1 MYAMSLDKLV
11 FKWIPRKFFNPDGQ
25 LLEEIS
31 AFLGIKIEDAVYTES
46 SSKKTFFFKEAGID
60 LKFTHTRFCIEFH
73 STFFCYENSFELTRK
88 LGLHLSEYFGLQL
101 TITEMHIAQD
111 FDDIS
116 PSDFFAKGFNH
127 PSYHK
132 AFNATFQPFVG
143 TEELESF
150 YLKDTAKN
158 RWSLICYNKTKELLN
173 NKSKYT
179 LFKFNHYK
187 QRGYI
192 DNQITRIEL
201 RLNSEHCRKH
211 FEAFFL
217 SDTVIDFCDHVLG
230 SFYKKHKIYLL
241 KPGET
246 FNKKRPENYQKY
258 YLWHRIFNKRKNESF
273 LKDFNEIL
281 ELETLSRKQV
291 VSRISNLL
299 AKYHAPMNPEILEE
313 IIEEAK
319 KKKTDRFERRQK
331 TIERQKLILD
341 SYSKKPK
348 EVLMV
353 HPLDGRL
360 IPNETNE
367 RFLQVK
373 NPLFKR

>member
-1 MYAMSLDKLV
+1 MYALSLDKLV
-11 FKWIPRKFFNPDGQ
+11 FKWIPREIFNPDAR

-31 AFLGIKIEDAVYTES
+31 AFLGVKIEDAVYTES
-46 SSKKTFFFKEAGID
+46 PSKKTFFFKEAGID
-60 LKFTHTRFCIEFH
+60 LKFTFHHFYIEFH
-73 STFFCYENSFELTRK
+73 STFFCYEGSFELTRK
-88 LGLHLSEYFGLQL
+88 LGLYLSEYFGLQL

-127 PSYHK
+127 PSYYMG
-132 AFNATFQPFVG
+132 FNATFQPFVG

-158 RWSLICYNKTKELLN
+158 RWSFICYNKTKELSD

-187 QRGYI
+187 QRGYLEKE
-192 DNQITRIEL
+192 ITRAEL

-217 SDTVIDFCDHVLG
+217 SESLVDFCSHVLG

-246 FNKKRPENYQKY
+246 FNKKRPENHQKY

-281 ELETLSRKQV
+281 ELETLSKKQV

-299 AKYHAPMNPEILEE
+299 AKYHAPMNPDILKE

-353 HPLDGRL
+353 HPDNGKL
-360 IPNETNE
+360 IPNITTE
-367 RFLQVK
+367 RFIVLK
-373 NPLFKR
+373 PSR